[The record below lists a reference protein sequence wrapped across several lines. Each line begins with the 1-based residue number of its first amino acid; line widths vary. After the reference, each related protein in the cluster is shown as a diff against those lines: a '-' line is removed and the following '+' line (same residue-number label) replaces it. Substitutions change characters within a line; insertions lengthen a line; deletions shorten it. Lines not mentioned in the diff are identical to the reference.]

1 MEHSIDILLEER
13 TAIETE
19 IEHLKQLQTNHYNQI
34 HRLKREQVSYEIKRR
49 EVDQTLTLI
58 SQNNPS

>member
-34 HRLKREQVSYEIKRR
+34 NRLKREQVSYEIKRR